1 MRPFKMFLT
10 AGTKHPALIPVL
22 MFLVLL
28 PGNSGAQSSQ
38 NGFPSLIPD
47 SRAPE
52 FARVGD
58 NYSWEDLA
66 EIALWASA
74 QGIPVNSRTS
84 RTSSTSG
91 SYINILR
98 GVVEELG
105 TELTGMDSRAQGDYI
120 LSYMHRTLLR
130 SYSTFQT
137 RLDTLLSNG
146 NYNCVSSAVL
156 YLILAQSQGLGVR
169 GVVTRDHAFVTL
181 VQGEESWDVETTNPY
196 GFDPGNRREFQDQ
209 FGKVTGFTYVPARN
223 YRDRTSLSPLELV
236 SLILHNHIADTEQ
249 RGRYD
254 LSVSIA
260 LNRASL
266 LAGRKNPAISA
277 FFTDPQQDLRDRILN
292 YGASL
297 LNAGKEEE
305 GLRWA
310 VYADSCFTG
319 AGAEDDPRWQ
329 NYINLLASN
338 RTVKLCR
345 AGHFTEARGFLA
357 DNESLLDPI
366 ERHKL
371 EIMIVE
377 TELAVLAN
385 GIKQAA
391 DAANFMI
398 RLGESETAGLVSEGR
413 ARELRDH
420 VSLWRVTDFHNRFAG
435 AFNRR
440 DYSEARGILD
450 EALTEFP
457 TNRRLLGDRSTLERA
472 LAPPRRQQ

>member
-10 AGTKHPALIPVL
+10 AGTKPPALIPAL

-28 PGNSGAQSSQ
+28 PFNSGAQNSQ

-47 SRAPE
+47 SRALE
-52 FARVGD
+52 FARGGD
-58 NYSWEDLA
+58 DYSWEDLA
-66 EIALWASA
+66 EMALWASA
-74 QGIPVNSRTS
+74 QGIPAPANQRTPRVSPASR
-84 RTSSTSG
+84 
-91 SYINILR
+91 SYTGILR
-98 GVVEELG
+98 GAVEELR
-105 TELTGMDSRAQGDYI
+105 TELTGMDPRSRGDYI
-120 LSYMHRTLLR
+120 LAYMHRTLLR
-130 SYSTFQT
+130 SYSAFQT

-146 NYNCVSSAVL
+146 TYNCVSSAVL

-169 GVVTRDHAFVTL
+169 GVVTRDHAFVTV
-181 VQGEESWDVETTNPY
+181 VQGEDSWDVETTNPY

-223 YRDRTSLSPLELV
+223 YRDRTDLSPLELV

-249 RGRYD
+249 RRRYD
-254 LSVSIA
+254 VSVSIA

-266 LAGRKNPAISA
+266 LAGRRNPAISA
-277 FFTDPQQDLRDRILN
+277 FFTDPQKDLRDRILN

-319 AGAEDDPRWQ
+319 AGGEDDPRWQ

-338 RTVKLCR
+338 HTVKLCR
-345 AGHFTEARGFLA
+345 AGRFTEAQGFLA
-357 DNESLLDPI
+357 DTRSLLDPA
-366 ERHKL
+366 EYRRL
-371 EIMIVE
+371 EIMVVE
-377 TELAVLAN
+377 TELAALAN

-391 DAANFMI
+391 DAVNVMA
-398 RLGESETAGLVSEGR
+398 RLEEAETAGLVSESR

-420 VSLWRVTDFHNRFAG
+420 VSLWRATDFHNRFAG

-440 DYSEARGILD
+440 DYSGARGILD

-472 LAPPRRQQ
+472 LAPR